1 MAKPHLEKKQPTIKY
16 RLTNNAVAKAVS
28 LCPGLAKLGR
38 TDTIAWLNHALLWGE
53 LLPADVLVPECAG
66 RVVMLPA
73 EHLTDLG
80 DRIVA
85 LVLPGDEDG
94 QVVTTVTSKRSVCK
108 PSPADVAAMEVVR
121 AAHASQPPPIAAP
134 RAAVVPPH
142 VVVDR
147 YIGKAPAAPAAP
159 ANDNRGA
166 QLARMAMAGR
176 RITGAAAIESTGL
189 HGDRLL
195 DLLENNAEPSLKEA
209 VAIHRVLGVP
219 LDAWTKPAEA

>member
-16 RLTNNAVAKAVS
+16 RLTNNAVAKAIS
-28 LCPGLAKLGR
+28 LAPKLAKLGR

-53 LLPADVLVPECAG
+53 LLPTDVLVPECVG

-94 QVVTTVTSKRSVCK
+94 QVVTTITSKRSVCK

-121 AAHASQPPPIAAP
+121 AAHAAQLPTIAAP

-147 YIGKAPAAPAAP
+147 YTSKEPAAP